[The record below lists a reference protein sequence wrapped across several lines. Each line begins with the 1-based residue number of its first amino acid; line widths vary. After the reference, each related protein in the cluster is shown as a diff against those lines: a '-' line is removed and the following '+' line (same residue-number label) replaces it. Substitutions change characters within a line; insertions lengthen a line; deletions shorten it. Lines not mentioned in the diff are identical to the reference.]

1 MKKIIAPLFALTT
14 LFAGTAYAEEMMDAH
29 QADATTV
36 TKRQVTYQCQSGKSV
51 KVTYGFNKQN
61 LPTYAQATLNG
72 KSRFM
77 PINLA
82 HSNISNIRFG
92 DDNNFSLG
100 ADAFTLSN
108 YHKVG
113 FDTIQ
118 SPASDIL
125 YKGCHVKSVKKVR

>member
-1 MKKIIAPLFALTT
+1 MKKIIAPLFAFAT
-14 LFAGTAYAEEMMDAH
+14 LFTGTAYAEELMDARE
-29 QADATTV
+29 ADATAVKT
-36 TKRQVTYQCQSGKSV
+36 RQVTYQCQGKNTV
-51 KVTYGFNKQN
+51 KVTYGFNQQN

-82 HSNISNIRFG
+82 HSDSVSTRFG

-100 ADAFTLSN
+100 ASAFNLSN
-108 YHKVG
+108 YHKVSV
-113 FDTIQ
+113 DTIQ

-125 YKGCHVKSVKKVR
+125 FKSCNVKSVKKLK

>member
-14 LFAGTAYAEEMMDAH
+14 MFAGTAYAEEMMDAR

-36 TKRQVTYQCQSGKSV
+36 NKRQVTYQCQSGKSV

-61 LPTYAQATLNG
+61 LPTYAEANLNG
-72 KSRFM
+72 KTRFM

-82 HSNISNIRFG
+82 HSNSSNIRFG

-100 ADAFTLSN
+100 ASAFNLSN
-108 YHKVG
+108 YHKVSV
-113 FDTIQ
+113 DTIQ

-125 YKGCHVKSVKKVR
+125 FKSCNVKSVKKLK